1 MAYSIDVIR
10 AARQR
15 LESDKADRASLHR
28 ERLQEAYMKVP
39 RLREIDRL
47 LQVSMA
53 AAAQAAFAGG
63 RDAVALMEE
72 AKEAN
77 LSLQAEKDKLI
88 SENFGEDWLLEG
100 PVCRKCGGEGY
111 IGSAMCDCLKA
122 YCREEQVKEVSLL
135 CAGDQ
140 SFGNFDL
147 TYYSD
152 RIDTRFGAS
161 PRAVMEYNFNICRD
175 YAAKFGAHSGNLLF
189 IGGTGLGKTHLALAM
204 GRAIGEQ
211 GCSVCYESAAGLFS
225 KLEKAKFYPS
235 EESLREAKKF
245 ESCDLLII
253 DDLGTEMP
261 GQFVTAA
268 LYALLNQRLMAG
280 KAMIVTT
287 NLNAEE
293 MKVRYSPQIASRLQ
307 GQFCSLVFLGEDIR
321 VKKQQML

>member
-1 MAYSIDVIR
+1 MGYSADVLTR
-10 AARQR
+10 ARAVLAQR
-15 LESDKADRASLHR
+15 RADRESENNA
-28 ERLQEAYMKVP
+28 RLQQAYAQVP
-39 RLREIDRL
+39 RLREIDML
-47 LQVSMA
+47 LRQSMA
-53 AAAQAAFAGG
+53 KAAQAAFLGG
-63 RDAVALMEE
+63 GDAQAALE
-72 AKEAN
+72 AVKQEN
-77 LSLQAEKDKLI
+77 LALQAEREALAAAH
-88 SENFGEDWLLEG
+88 FAPGWLDGAPLC
-100 PVCRKCGGEGY
+100 PHCGGTGY
-111 IGSAMCDCLKA
+111 IGSAMCSCLKEL
-122 YCREEQVKEVSLL
+122 CIQEQRKELGAVFSGNERFDNFRLDYYPDRMDPVSKM
-135 CAGDQ
+135 
-140 SFGNFDL
+140 
-147 TYYSD
+147 
-152 RIDTRFGAS
+152 I
-161 PRAVMEYNFNICRD
+161 PRAVMEKNLRYCRD
-175 YAAKFGAHSGNLLF
+175 YARHFGEHSGNVLLF
-189 IGGTGLGKTHLALAM
+189 GGTGLGKTHLALAM

-321 VKKQQML
+321 VKGNRM